1 MAKSISWS
9 VNSVNILMGSL
20 VSWGALFLGV
30 HRRVAANSSL
40 KGLLVI
46 NVLCN
51 PEATVL

>member
-9 VNSVNILMGSL
+9 VNSVNILM
-20 VSWGALFLGV
+20 VALFLGV